1 MDLKTHSNYFNLITI
16 NNLASLLEFYS
27 NTPYRE
33 VEFAIFP
40 SYFKL
45 VSSRFPLTSKI
56 GW

>member
-45 VSSRFPLTSKI
+45 VSSQFPLTSKI